1 MNARLTVI
9 IVMFSLLWAGDSP
22 AVQPDERLPDPTLEA
37 RARELSKD
45 IRCLVCQN
53 QSIDDSNAELAR
65 DLRILVR
72 ERLTAGDSNQ
82 QIFDFLVNRY
92 GDFVLLKPPMQAS
105 TYALWFGPL
114 VIFVLALAGLFV
126 FFYRRMQANAA
137 QPNVVA
143 LTSKERARLSALLDD
158 NEKDRP

>member
-9 IVMFSLLWAGDSP
+9 IVMFSLLWAGNSP
-22 AVQPDERLPDPTLEA
+22 AVQPDERLSDPTLEE

-53 QSIDDSNAELAR
+53 QSIDDSSAELAR

-82 QIFDFLVNRY
+82 QIFDFLVARY
-92 GDFVLLKPPMQAS
+92 GLCVVVRPISGFCTCARGIVRFFLPPHAGECGA
-105 TYALWFGPL
+105 TRCGCVDIKRTRAPFR
-114 VIFVLALAGLFV
+114 LAG
-126 FFYRRMQANAA
+126 
-137 QPNVVA
+137 
-143 LTSKERARLSALLDD
+143 
-158 NEKDRP
+158 